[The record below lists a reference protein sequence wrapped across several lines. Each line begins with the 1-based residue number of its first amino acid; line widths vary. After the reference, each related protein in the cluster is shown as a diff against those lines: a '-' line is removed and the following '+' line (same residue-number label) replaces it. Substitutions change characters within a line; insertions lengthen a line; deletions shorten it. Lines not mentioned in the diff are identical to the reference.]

1 MARRK
6 DHIALINRVKKK
18 LGVNASELANIIG
31 GTNRGQLTTA
41 PKAYQ
46 KGGYKTTIADSLVDS
61 LKKLDQGQRPER
73 VFRIPKRI
81 KKIRAEARKKSR
93 RRLPK
98 YQWFIARVI
107 CDTDSFKK
115 YSHSF
120 NFVADGRNKKT
131 RASLQTRAKR
141 LHKEI
146 FADHRPITPFEVS

>member
-18 LGVNASELANIIG
+18 LNVNNRQLAEIIG
-31 GTNRGQLTTA
+31 GTSAGQLTTSIKSI
-41 PKAYQ
+41 PS
-46 KGGYKTTIADSLVDS
+46 IPDDLVDS

-98 YQWFIARVI
+98 YQRFIARVT

-131 RASLQTRAKR
+131 RASLQRRAKK

-146 FADHRPITPFEVS
+146 FADHRPTSSFEVS